1 MLSSGWKQQREPVM
15 GLAAAVELSVT
26 SPWRGRTSLH
36 LRVWPESTAEP
47 PEVVETAPVVIHSA
61 PVPVRASQW
70 IQIHG
75 WVHVPEAIRGSH
87 DGLAIYDNLGGWD
100 LAERVRQGTGWRE
113 FMFYRAAKGDR
124 PLVISFAL
132 TGMGEAWIDNLS
144 VSLWDQATGPVGT
157 PISGTN
163 PAGSSGTLDVRF
175 PAAP

>member
-1 MLSSGWKQQREPVM
+1 M
-15 GLAAAVELSVT
+15 GSEMCIRDS
-26 SPWRGRTSLH
+26 
-36 LRVWPESTAEP
+36 
-47 PEVVETAPVVIHSA
+47 
-61 PVPVRASQW
+61 VRASQW

-100 LAERVRQGTGWRE
+100 LAERVRPGTGWRE
-113 FMFYRAAKGDR
+113 FMFYRAAKGAR

-132 TGMGEAWIDNLS
+132 TGMGEASIDDLS

-157 PISGTN
+157 PAPDTN
-163 PAGSSGTLDVRF
+163 PAGSSGISDVRF